1 MTQPDT
7 AKAATPLAVVTGG
20 ARRLGGHL
28 CTVLAARGYDV
39 VILYRESDDDAR
51 ALAQDIVDTG
61 RRARV
66 LAADVGVNA
75 EVAAVFAD
83 IGAREGRVDL
93 LVNNVGNYNP
103 QHVTK
108 LDPSVWDATLATNLS
123 GAYYCCFHALALM
136 RSGGS
141 IVNIGMAGLEGIRAN
156 VHGADYYVSKT
167 GLLVLTR
174 ALTAAYAGQNI
185 RVNMV
190 SPGQLDNSIDLP
202 SPEEIGRWVPLGRA
216 GVLQDIAQ
224 AVEYVLDATYVTG
237 VNIDVA
243 GGYRLSPA
251 ETWSPRA
258 LSCRSGTARLNGSG
272 ASP

>member
-1 MTQPDT
+1 MSEPGERSRSS
-7 AKAATPLAVVTGG
+7 PVAVVTGG
-20 ARRLGGHL
+20 ARRLGRHL
-28 CTVLAARGYDV
+28 CIALAARGYDV
-39 VILYRESDDDAR
+39 VILYRDSEADARSLERQIDDTGRFAR
-51 ALAQDIVDTG
+51 ALAVN
-61 RRARV
+61 
-66 LAADVGVNA
+66 VGA
-75 EVAAVFAD
+75 ETQVAAVFAD
-83 IGAREGRVDL
+83 IAAHEGRVDL

-136 RSGGS
+136 RPGGS

-174 ALTAAYAGQNI
+174 ALAAAYAGQNI

-243 GGYRLSPA
+243 GGYRL
-251 ETWSPRA
+251 
-258 LSCRSGTARLNGSG
+258 
-272 ASP
+272 